1 MRRRGIEARTVAE
14 ITTMPALVAAS
25 ISTPK
30 FRTVML
36 GSMAGL
42 ALILAMV
49 GIFSVM
55 AFLVSQLVREI
66 GIKMALGASA
76 TNVLH
81 EVLWSGGR
89 LVLAGTVLGLA
100 VAMAT
105 VRVLR
110 NFLFG
115 IEIYDVSVVT
125 VGVLLVAT
133 VGLAAAYIPARR
145 ATLVDPVDALRSE

>member
-1 MRRRGIEARTVAE
+1 
-14 ITTMPALVAAS
+14 
-25 ISTPK
+25 
-30 FRTVML
+30 ML
-36 GSMAGL
+36 
-42 ALILAMV
+42 
-49 GIFSVM
+49 
-55 AFLVSQLVREI
+55 R
-66 GIKMALGASA
+66 
-76 TNVLH
+76 